1 MWDSFLQ
8 FVNLLVSPDWTS
20 LVGLVPLGVGALVVL
35 YLVWQVRRAVTV
47 PPRMTRGLPV
57 GAPPPGTHSGA
68 GSAAPILAAFGAAC
82 FVIGLLFVKVGPR
95 LDPATKQP
103 IENSTTWTIA
113 PLGGLALAV
122 GLVALI
128 GGLLYWGRES
138 LRDYDA
144 LEAPARL
151 PAVVAEP
158 PEGVHL
164 PAPSFR
170 PLLMSLAAA
179 VMFLGLAVRAIPIAV
194 AGVVMIVTAGLGWL
208 GDARAE
214 YRNLERADMA
224 GHPAA
229 HPAPGAPVRTLA
241 AFAGLLAVAVLIT
254 AGVIPPGQGT
264 GGASPKPAAGG
275 GAASARPSA
284 AASAAA
290 SGAPASPAPGGSGSG
305 GAGGGSATRLQL
317 VAQGIAYQTDSLT
330 APAGTPFQIVF
341 TNSDAGIP
349 HNVSIHTGSATG
361 TALFTG
367 TVFPGV
373 ATQTYDI
380 PALAAGTYYYVCSV
394 HSTMVG
400 TLTVQ

>member
-8 FVNLLVSPDWTS
+8 FVNLLVSPDWNS
-20 LVGLVPLGVGALVVL
+20 LVGLVPLGVGAIVVL
-35 YLVWQVRRAVTV
+35 YLGWQMRRAMTV
-47 PPRMTRGLPV
+47 PPRTMRGLPV
-57 GAPPPGTHSGA
+57 SAPPPGTHA
-68 GSAAPILAAFGAAC
+68 VPGSAAPILAAVGAAC
-82 FVIGLLFVKVGPR
+82 FFIGLLFVKVGPR

-103 IENSTTWTIA
+103 IQDSTTWTIA
-113 PLGGLALAV
+113 PLGGVALAV
-122 GLVALI
+122 GLVALV

-144 LEAPARL
+144 LEPPPRL
-151 PAVVAEP
+151 PAIAAEP

-170 PLLMSLAAA
+170 PLLMSMAAA
-179 VMFLGLAVRAIPIAV
+179 VMFLGLAVRAIPIAI
-194 AGVVMIVTAGLGWL
+194 AGVVMIVIAGLGWL

-214 YRNLERADMA
+214 YRDLERADVA
-224 GHPAA
+224 GHAPAG
-229 HPAPGAPVRTLA
+229 PAPRFPTRTLA
-241 AFAGLLAVAVLIT
+241 TFAGLLAVAVLIT
-254 AGVIPPGQGT
+254 AGVIPPAPGSGS
-264 GGASPKPAAGG
+264 ASPKPASGGG

-284 AASAAA
+284 AAST
-290 SGAPASPAPGGSGSG
+290 APGSPAPGGPASS
-305 GAGGGSATRLQL
+305 GAGGGSATRIQLQ
-317 VAQGIAYQTDSLT
+317 AQGIAYVTTTLT
-330 APAGTPFQIVF
+330 APAGAPFQIVF

-361 TALFTG
+361 TAAFTG
-367 TVFPGV
+367 DIFQGV

-394 HSTMVG
+394 HSNMVG